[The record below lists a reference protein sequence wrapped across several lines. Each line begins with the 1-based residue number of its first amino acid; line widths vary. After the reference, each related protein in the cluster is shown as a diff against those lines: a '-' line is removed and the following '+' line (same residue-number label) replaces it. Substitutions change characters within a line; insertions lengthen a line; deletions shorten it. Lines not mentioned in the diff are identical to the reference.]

1 MSLHE
6 VCCCFSVVLFFPNSI
21 WNSSHLAT
29 SKLVST
35 SKYYQESFIV
45 ILDVGALKYERSF
58 RHWLLRSANGRKTG
72 LGAFF
77 LGCWLVGWLFLGGG
91 FFCLVGCFFLLLFLN
106 YMDFDSARK
115 CHVNNFTCITAV
127 W

>member
-6 VCCCFSVVLFFPNSI
+6 VCCCFSVALFFPNSI

-29 SKLVST
+29 PKLVST

-58 RHWLLRSANGRKTG
+58 RYWLLRSTDGRKTG

-77 LGCWLVGWLFLGGG
+77 LGFWLVGWLVGYFWVVFFFGWLVA
-91 FFCLVGCFFLLLFLN
+91 FFCCCF
-106 YMDFDSARK
+106 
-115 CHVNNFTCITAV
+115 
-127 W
+127 